1 MKFKSLKS
9 NNNKIFLRVMIL
21 SLLII
26 FSSCGVKNVKEYY
39 LLAYEPSIEKKDI
52 PDKHFFP
59 IQKKIE
65 VETFDL
71 NRIYDRNQIVERKSL
86 HNMNFSTKDKW
97 ASRPQ
102 KIIAELLV
110 THINSYQIFSDC
122 RREYIDFSADYYLTG
137 RINNIEKYKNKDISF
152 AYVNMDIYLRDKEH
166 NIIFFHK
173 IKKNIEMDTDNTSY
187 FVKTLSDELKKSFN
201 ELIIRIKDYLY
212 DKK

>member
-1 MKFKSLKS
+1 
-9 NNNKIFLRVMIL
+9 MIL

-39 LLAYEPSIEKKDI
+39 LLAYEPSIAKKDI

-65 VETFDL
+65 IETFDL
-71 NRIYDRNQIVERKSL
+71 NRIYDRNQIVERNTL
-86 HNMNFSTKDKW
+86 HKMNFSKKDKW

-137 RINNIEKYKNKDISF
+137 RINNIEKYKNKNISF
-152 AYVNMDIYLRDKEH
+152 AYVNIDIYLRDKDH

-187 FVKTLSDELKKSFN
+187 FVKALSDELKKSFN